1 MDSRSIF
8 FFDNML
14 TPKIITIVYWI
25 LLVVVVVSGF
35 GIMFG
40 FGVGGFTFGSFIK
53 GIIEIVVGA
62 LMVRIW
68 CELLIVLFKINE
80 NVQKIAASK

>member
-1 MDSRSIF
+1 MNSRSAF

-25 LLVVVVVSGF
+25 LLVILVVTSLGT
-35 GIMFG
+35 MFG
-40 FGVGGFTFGSFIK
+40 FGSDGFTFGSFIK
-53 GIIEIVVGA
+53 GLVGMIIGA
-62 LMVRIW
+62 LLIRIW

-80 NVQKIAASK
+80 NVQTIAASK